1 MSEEAGETQAIE
13 KIWASLSEEER
24 DFLSLMSPSDWA
36 SGVDDIFLSQSV
48 GISPEKIQELVSKG
62 VLQQGTGESFAKE
75 WLAIKSEN
83 LNEIRSRAPN
93 TRSDNERE
101 LLEKTRKFLRIA
113 TSKKKEIT
121 GAPSYRMVS
130 LELHDFSYSKLT

>member
-62 VLQQGTGESFAKE
+62 VLQQGTGESFAK
-75 WLAIKSEN
+75 
-83 LNEIRSRAPN
+83 NEIRSRAPN

-101 LLEKTRKFLRIA
+101 LLEKARNFERIA
-113 TSKKKEIT
+113 TSKVKEIT

-130 LELHDFSYSKLT
+130 LELHDFAYSKLT